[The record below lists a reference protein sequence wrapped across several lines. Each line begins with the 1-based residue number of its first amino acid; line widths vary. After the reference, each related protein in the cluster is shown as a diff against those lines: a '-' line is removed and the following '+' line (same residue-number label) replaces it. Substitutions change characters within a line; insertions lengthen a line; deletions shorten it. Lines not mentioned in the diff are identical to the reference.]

1 MEQAA
6 EQIKV
11 NVKVFQ
17 TTGLCAKTEELEI
30 TLGEGSF
37 GELQKLLGKVLGVD
51 LHETKALMFL
61 HNGCVLDRR
70 NSVVFRDKDKLW
82 LLPLLSGG

>member
-1 MEQAA
+1 M
-6 EQIKV
+6 KV

-30 TLGEGSF
+30 TLEEGSF
-37 GELQKLLGKVLGVD
+37 SELLFLLGKTLGVN
-51 LHETKALMFL
+51 LHEVKALMFL
-61 HNGCVLDRR
+61 HNGCVLDRSK
-70 NSVVFRDKDKLW
+70 SVVLRDKDKLW

>member
-1 MEQAA
+1 MIQTPD
-6 EQIKV
+6 QIKV
-11 NVKVFQ
+11 NVKVFH

-30 TLGEGSF
+30 TLEEGSF
-37 GELQKLLGKVLGVD
+37 CELQKLLGKALGVN
-51 LHETKALMFL
+51 LGEIKALMFL

-70 NSVVFRDKDKLW
+70 KSLIFKNMDTLW